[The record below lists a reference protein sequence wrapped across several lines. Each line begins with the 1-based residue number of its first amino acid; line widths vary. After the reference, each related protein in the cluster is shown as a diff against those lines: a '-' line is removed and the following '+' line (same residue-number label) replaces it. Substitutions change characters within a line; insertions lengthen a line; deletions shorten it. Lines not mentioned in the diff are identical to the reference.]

1 MKAGL
6 LRNRVTI
13 QQKVIGKDVLGQDV
27 DLWVDVCKVRAEI
40 RDISGREYQSSQA
53 EQSQTDCKILIRRP
67 KNITITP
74 DMRVLCNGIYYD
86 ITAVLEDVKKTRLE
100 LPCKKGFGY
109 D

>member
-6 LRNRVTI
+6 LRNRITI
-13 QQKVIGKDVLGQDV
+13 QQKVNGKDALGQTV
-27 DLWVDVCKVRAEI
+27 DQWVDMCKVRAEI
-40 RDISGREYQSSQA
+40 RDMSGREYQSSQA
-53 EQSQTDCKILIRRP
+53 EQSQTDCKILIRHR
-67 KNITITP
+67 NDITP

-100 LPCKKGFGY
+100 LPCKKGVQY

>member
-1 MKAGL
+1 MKAGR
-6 LRNRVTI
+6 LRNRITI

-27 DLWVDVCKVRAEI
+27 DLWVDVCTVRAEI

-53 EQSQTDCKILIRRP
+53 EQSQTDCKILIRHR
-67 KNITITP
+67 NDITP

-100 LPCKKGFGY
+100 LPCKKGVQY

>member
-1 MKAGL
+1 MRAGR
-6 LRNRVTI
+6 LRNRITI
-13 QQKVIGKDVLGQDV
+13 QQKVNGKDALGQTV
-27 DLWVDVCKVRAEI
+27 DQWVDVCNVRAEI

-53 EQSQTDCKILIRRP
+53 ERSQTDCKILIRYR
-67 KNITITP
+67 NDITS

-100 LPCKKGFGY
+100 LPCKKGVRY